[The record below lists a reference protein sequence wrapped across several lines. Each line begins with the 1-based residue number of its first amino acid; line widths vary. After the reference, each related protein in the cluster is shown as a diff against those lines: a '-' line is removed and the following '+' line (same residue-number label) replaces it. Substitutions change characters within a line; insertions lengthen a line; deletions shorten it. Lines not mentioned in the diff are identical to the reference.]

1 MTARRFLPLERSPA
15 MDAASCAAS
24 VSGNSSMQLAEFP
37 EHFEAVRKALGRVI
51 VGHERAVEQLLVA
64 LVADGHVMLTGV
76 PGLGRT
82 LIVKTVAKVVGLS
95 FSRIQ
100 FTPDLLPTDITGTE
114 VLQESPDRRSRSFRF
129 FKGPIFA
136 NLVLADEIN
145 RSPPRTQSAL
155 LEVMQE
161 RQITVGGQKYAVPA
175 PFLLIATENS
185 LETEGVF
192 PLPEAQMDRFLMAIH
207 LDYPSF
213 AEEVGIVDAST
224 SELGSELTP
233 VLSLENLLAM
243 QRLARMVPVAPSV
256 KEYALALVRNT
267 RPHPQTPADGVAR
280 MLRWGSSPRGGQ
292 GLIAAG
298 KVLACVRGRSYVI
311 RQDIRDVA
319 LSVLAHRLV
328 MSFRAGAQGTSMRQ
342 VVDRLIAETDRQMA
356 PAVKSRRWRDVL
368 IGR

>member
-1 MTARRFLPLERSPA
+1 
-15 MDAASCAAS
+15 
-24 VSGNSSMQLAEFP
+24 MQLAQFP
-37 EHFEAVRKALGRVI
+37 GHFEAVRAALAAVV
-51 VGHERAVEQLLVA
+51 VGHETALEQLLVA
-64 LVADGHVMLTGV
+64 LIADGHVMLTGV

-82 LIVKTVAKVVGLS
+82 LIVKTIAKVLGLS

-161 RQITVGGQKYAVPA
+161 RQITVGGHRHDVPA

-213 AEEVGIVDAST
+213 NEEVGIVDAST
-224 SELGSELTP
+224 GGVAPELKQ
-233 VLSLENLLAM
+233 VLSLDDLVAM
-243 QRLARMVPVAPSV
+243 QRLARLIPVGPSV
-256 KEYALALVRNT
+256 KSYALALVRNS
-267 RPHPQTPADGVAR
+267 RPRAEMPTDAVAG

-292 GLIAAG
+292 GLIAAA
-298 KVLACVRGRSYVI
+298 KALACVRGRPYVI
-311 RQDIRDVA
+311 RQDVRDVA
-319 LSVLAHRLV
+319 LPVLAHRLV
-328 MSFRAGAQGTSMRQ
+328 LSFRAGAQGTSMREL
-342 VVDRLIAETDRQMA
+342 VKKLIAETDREMA
-356 PAVKSRRWRDVL
+356 PPIKSRRWLDVL
-368 IGR
+368 IRPVLTSR

>member
-1 MTARRFLPLERSPA
+1 M
-15 MDAASCAAS
+15 
-24 VSGNSSMQLAEFP
+24 MQLAQFTQ
-37 EHFEAVRKALGRVI
+37 HFEAVRAALADVI
-51 VGHERAVEQLLVA
+51 VGHESAVEQLLVA
-64 LVADGHVMLTGV
+64 LIADGHVMLTGV

-82 LIVKTVAKVVGLS
+82 LLVKTVGAALGLS

-161 RQITVGGQKYAVPA
+161 RQITVGGHKHSVPS

-192 PLPEAQMDRFLMAIH
+192 PLPEAQMDRFLMAIP

-213 AEEVGIVDAST
+213 LEEVGIVDAAT
-224 SELGSELTP
+224 EIGVKNVPP
-233 VLSLENLLAM
+233 VLSRDEFALM
-243 QRLARMVPVAPSV
+243 QRFARLIPVAPSV

-267 RPHPQTPADGVAR
+267 RPQGAVEGVASA
-280 MLRWGSSPRGGQ
+280 LRWGSSPRGGQ
-292 GLIAAG
+292 GLIAAA
-298 KVLACVRGRSYVI
+298 KALACVRGRAYAI
-311 RQDIRDVA
+311 RQDVRDVA
-319 LSVLAHRLV
+319 RSVLSHRLV
-328 MSFRAGAQGTSMRQ
+328 LSFRAGAQGVRMRDLVNQ
-342 VVDRLIAETDRQMA
+342 LIAATDRQMA
-356 PAVKSRRWRDVL
+356 PAVKNRRWLDVL
-368 IGR
+368 